1 MRVLTPPVAAADVAS
16 RVHRVSLP
24 SAVDDR
30 LYFGQV
36 REDPLLEIEALEPG
50 PEDSIVIVG
59 SGGCTALSLLAAGA
73 GHVTAVD
80 VNRAQNHLIELKVAA
95 LAVLSRAETL
105 AFLGATPGSGAF
117 RLRAYD
123 ELRAYLT
130 PPALAYWDGQRS
142 GIAAGVLNAGVTE
155 HFIRM
160 VVRVLRLAVHSR
172 GRIERMLA
180 CDTVDAQRSLFE
192 NEWNTI
198 RWRAF
203 FHLLLNRGVFR
214 QTYDPAFFA
223 HLERPSFADH
233 FRTRAEHALTEL
245 SVRDNYFLHHM
256 LTGRYPIEAAGGVP
270 PYLSE
275 EACVSRDRLTL
286 VDGTFT
292 DHLHTL
298 PDGSVTGFAISNI
311 CEWLAPHDVD
321 ALFAEI
327 VRTAAPDAIVV
338 FRNFVGWTEVPPRF
352 KQVIVEDRDRG
363 EEMMARD
370 RSVVQR
376 RFAFCRVRAETFK

>member
-1 MRVLTPPVAAADVAS
+1 MHVLTPPVAAADVVS

-24 SAVDDR
+24 SGVDDR

-123 ELRAYLT
+123 ELRAHLT
-130 PPALAYWDGQRS
+130 PPALAYWDGHRS

-172 GRIERMLA
+172 GRIEALEIPHFALA
-180 CDTVDAQRSLFE
+180 EHEDAGRLQIFVEPGERKPG
-192 NEWNTI
+192 
-198 RWRAF
+198 
-203 FHLLLNRGVFR
+203 LLNVWAGD
-214 QTYDPAFFA
+214 DP
-223 HLERPSFADH
+223 LESGIA
-233 FRTRAEHALTEL
+233 AEQ
-245 SVRDNYFLHHM
+245 F
-256 LTGRYPIEAAGGVP
+256 
-270 PYLSE
+270 
-275 EACVSRDRLTL
+275 DRKTHRVGPTL
-286 VDGTFT
+286 EQ
-292 DHLHTL
+292 
-298 PDGSVTGFAISNI
+298 A
-311 CEWLAPHDVD
+311 
-321 ALFAEI
+321 
-327 VRTAAPDAIVV
+327 
-338 FRNFVGWTEVPPRF
+338 
-352 KQVIVEDRDRG
+352 
-363 EEMMARD
+363 
-370 RSVVQR
+370 
-376 RFAFCRVRAETFK
+376 